1 MEAVGQW
8 WRPWY
13 FPQAGEDL
21 HAAVARE
28 TAAVRNH
35 AGAIDASTLGK
46 IQIDGKDAREF
57 LNRVYSNAWNK
68 LEPGKC
74 RYGLMLDENG
84 MVMDDGV
91 TACIHDNQF
100 YMTTTTG
107 GAARVLDWLERW
119 HQIEWPELDVWLT
132 SVTDHWATIAVVGPE
147 SRATSASAF
156 PANSPTKST
165 SPPATAATS
174 GKR

>member
-1 MEAVGQW
+1 MPA
-8 WRPWY
+8 P
-13 FPQAGEDL
+13 
-21 HAAVARE
+21 
-28 TAAVRNH
+28 
-35 AGAIDASTLGK
+35 SGK

-57 LNRVYSNAWNK
+57 LNRVYSNAWSK

-147 SRATSASAF
+147 SRQILQSLCDDIDFSRDAF
-156 PANSPTKST
+156 KFMEWRAGTVAGIAARVFRISFSGELAYEIKRCRRLR
-165 SPPATAATS
+165 PPHL
-174 GKR
+174 GKP